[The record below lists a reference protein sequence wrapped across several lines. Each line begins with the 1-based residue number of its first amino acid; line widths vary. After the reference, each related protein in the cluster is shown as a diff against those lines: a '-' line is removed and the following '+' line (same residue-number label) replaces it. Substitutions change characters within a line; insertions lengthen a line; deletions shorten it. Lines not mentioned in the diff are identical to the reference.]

1 LILLTEYKNL
11 NSMELLLKLSRD
23 ILKKGKSI
31 RFQAKGWS
39 MRPFIRD
46 GDFIVVSPVKSSSI
60 RKGDVVFYFNAEN
73 KIIVHRIIR
82 KYKKN
87 DRITVLIKA
96 DASFG
101 FPPEKVDIQN
111 VLGKAIA
118 IEKNGREKRLDR
130 KLYQIIGLFFAVISP
145 FSRWIYSIGS
155 IMKQGGRRI
164 LGLF

>member
-1 LILLTEYKNL
+1 MILLTAYKNL

-23 ILKKGKSI
+23 ILEKGRSI
-31 RFQAKGWS
+31 RFQANGWS

-60 RKGDVVFYFNAEN
+60 RKGDVVFYSDAEN

-101 FPPEKVDIQN
+101 SSEKVEIQN
-111 VLGKAIA
+111 VLGKVVA
-118 IEKNGREKRLDR
+118 IERNGREKRLDR
-130 KLYQIIGLFFAVISP
+130 KLYQIMGLFFAVISP
-145 FSRWIYSIGS
+145 FSRWIYPIGS
-155 IMKQGGRRI
+155 IMKKSGRRF
-164 LGLF
+164 LGSVL

>member
-1 LILLTEYKNL
+1 
-11 NSMELLLKLSRD
+11 MELLLKLSRD

-46 GDFIVVSPVKSSSI
+46 GDFIVVSPVKNSSI

-101 FPPEKVDIQN
+101 SPEKVDIQN

>member
-1 LILLTEYKNL
+1 
-11 NSMELLLKLSRD
+11 MELLLKLSRD
-23 ILKKGKSI
+23 ILEKGKSI

-60 RKGDVVFYFNAEN
+60 RKGDVVFYSNAEN
-73 KIIVHRIIR
+73 KIIVHRIVR

-101 FPPEKVDIQN
+101 SPEKVDIQN

-118 IEKNGREKRLDR
+118 IERNGREKRLDR

-145 FSRWIYSIGS
+145 FSRWIYPIGS
-155 IMKQGGRRI
+155 IMKQSGRRI
-164 LGLF
+164 LGVF

>member
-1 LILLTEYKNL
+1 MILLTAYKNL

-23 ILKKGKSI
+23 ILEKGKSI

-60 RKGDVVFYFNAEN
+60 RKGDVVFYSNAEN
-73 KIIVHRIIR
+73 KIIVHRIVR

-101 FPPEKVDIQN
+101 SPEKVDIQN

-118 IEKNGREKRLDR
+118 IERNGREKRLDR

-145 FSRWIYSIGS
+145 FSRWIYPIGS
-155 IMKQGGRRI
+155 IMKQSGRRI
-164 LGLF
+164 LGVF